1 MLVLG
6 PEPQSRGCQ
15 PASGSVP
22 RARWFPLT
30 DVPTALARGQEGH
43 SRRKTS
49 RPPQPPTTMS
59 CAANG
64 SWAGTGLG
72 PLEAQL
78 EVPPAHPW
86 PSSPKMAWTL
96 FLPVHLRKAEA
107 AVYIILGR
115 RADLEERIRRKQE
128 EERAYT
134 APSAHW
140 PPVEI
145 LVFGVM
151 FPEGLPSP
159 PPHPHPPHEVLANRP
174 SGHKVAASLQGSQPR
189 GVTPSGRRP
198 EHGHPAWGYR
208 SHGGRCSVSTS
219 FLPARTRLLGLST
232 GAGGEQRHP
241 LPSGTWGGRAPGR
254 RMLRRGESQKVRQR
268 EQSTENPASPQVEKG
283 HPWKAS
289 RGR

>member
-1 MLVLG
+1 MQHLSRLECWPPVSLAPSVQFSPVEPVYRDRAWLWGAGLAEGAQRGKGDGQELGWGMLVLG

-30 DVPTALARGQEGH
+30 DVSTAPARGQEGH

-59 CAANG
+59 CEANG
-64 SWAGTGLG
+64 SWAETGLG
-72 PLEAQL
+72 PPEAHI

-96 FLPVHLRKAEA
+96 FLPVHPRKAEA

-134 APSAHW
+134 APRAHW

-159 PPHPHPPHEVLANRP
+159 LPIPTHLMRCWPITPAGIKWLPACRAPSREVSPPA
-174 SGHKVAASLQGSQPR
+174 GA
-189 GVTPSGRRP
+189 GRST
-198 EHGHPAWGYR
+198 GTQ
-208 SHGGRCSVSTS
+208 HGGT
-219 FLPARTRLLGLST
+219 A
-232 GAGGEQRHP
+232 H
-241 LPSGTWGGRAPGR
+241 
-254 RMLRRGESQKVRQR
+254 
-268 EQSTENPASPQVEKG
+268 TEDAAQ
-283 HPWKAS
+283 
-289 RGR
+289 

>member
-30 DVPTALARGQEGH
+30 DVSTAPARGQEGH

-59 CAANG
+59 CEANG
-64 SWAGTGLG
+64 SWAETGLG
-72 PLEAQL
+72 PPGAQL

-96 FLPVHLRKAEA
+96 FLPVHPRKAEA

-140 PPVEI
+140 PP
-145 LVFGVM
+145 
-151 FPEGLPSP
+151 
-159 PPHPHPPHEVLANRP
+159 HEVLANRP

-189 GVTPSGRRP
+189 GVTPSGHGP

-208 SHGGRCSVSTS
+208 SHRGRCSVSTS

-268 EQSTENPASPQVEKG
+268 ERSTENLASPQVGKG